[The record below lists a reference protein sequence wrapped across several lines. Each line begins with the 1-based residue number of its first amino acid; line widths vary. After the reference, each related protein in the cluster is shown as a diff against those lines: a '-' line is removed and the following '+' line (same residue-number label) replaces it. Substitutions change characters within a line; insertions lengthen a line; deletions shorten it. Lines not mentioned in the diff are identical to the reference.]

1 MLDSYKR
8 EINYLRI
15 SVTDR
20 CNLRCRYCMPSEGF
34 RWIPHENILRFEE
47 IIEIVREAVKLGIHK
62 IRVTG
67 GEPLLRKGI
76 VNLIEML
83 ASIEGVQDLS
93 MTTNGTHLE
102 KFARELKQAGL
113 QRINISLDTVNAERY
128 AYLTGGGNI
137 ERVLRGI
144 DAALEAELTPIKL
157 NCVIQHNSN
166 EIDARTVTKFANQ
179 KGLEIRYIH
188 QMNLAEGIFSA
199 VEGGDGGH
207 CEQCNRLRLTAD
219 GFIKPCLFSDLRYEV
234 RQLGARNA
242 LLETIRNKPKE
253 GTTNRINYFYNI
265 GG

>member
-1 MLDSYKR
+1 
-8 EINYLRI
+8 
-15 SVTDR
+15 
-20 CNLRCRYCMPSEGF
+20 
-34 RWIPHENILRFEE
+34 
-47 IIEIVREAVKLGIHK
+47 
-62 IRVTG
+62 
-67 GEPLLRKGI
+67 
-76 VNLIEML
+76 
-83 ASIEGVQDLS
+83 
-93 MTTNGTHLE
+93 
-102 KFARELKQAGL
+102 
-113 QRINISLDTVNAERY
+113 
-128 AYLTGGGNI
+128 
-137 ERVLRGI
+137 
-144 DAALEAELTPIKL
+144 
-157 NCVIQHNSN
+157 
-166 EIDARTVTKFANQ
+166 ARTVTKFANQ